1 MDNARFD
8 RLETKIDKLTEA
20 VTAVVRVEEKLLAND
35 KRVDRLEY
43 RADMIEASVD
53 EIDKL
58 TRDNSGVAKF
68 ADKLFWIIVGGI
80 VSFSVWVVRTGISG

>member
-43 RADMIEASVD
+43 RADMIEANVD

-58 TRDNSGVAKF
+58 ARDNSGVAKF
-68 ADKLFWIIVGGI
+68 ADKMFWIIVGGI

>member
-43 RADMIEASVD
+43 RADIIEANVD

-58 TRDNSGVAKF
+58 ARDNSGVAKF
-68 ADKLFWIIVGGI
+68 ADKMFWIIVGGI

>member
-1 MDNARFD
+1 MDNSRFD

-43 RADMIEASVD
+43 RADMLETELDDVS
-53 EIDKL
+53 KL
-58 TRDNSGVAKF
+58 ARDNSGVVKF
-68 ADKLFWIIVGGI
+68 ADKMFWLVVGGI
-80 VSFSVWVVRTGISG
+80 VSFGVWVMKTGLSG

>member
-43 RADMIEASVD
+43 RADMLETELDDVSKIA
-53 EIDKL
+53 
-58 TRDNSGVAKF
+58 RNNSGVAKF
-68 ADKLFWIIVGGI
+68 ADKMFWLVLGGI